1 MVEGLGLAILPDP
14 GANPMTL
21 SFPSRAQTLN
31 TAANEILKADKLTWV
46 SVDTSSLPAPL
57 AHAYEQYKSAQ
68 AHASDLR
75 QTFEDM
81 ACGPIGKLM
90 SLKPGYDV
98 AFGYRWGQLSVA
110 AAPKRTPASKANAL
124 RF

>member
-1 MVEGLGLAILPDP
+1 
-14 GANPMTL
+14 MTL
-21 SFPSRAQTLN
+21 AFPSRAQTL
-31 TAANEILKADKLTWV
+31 TSAADAILKSDKLNWV
-46 SVDTSSLPAPL
+46 AVDTDTLPAPL
-57 AHAYEQYKSAQ
+57 AQAYAEYKAAA

-75 QTFEDM
+75 QAFEDA

-90 SLKPGYDV
+90 ALKPGFDV

-110 AAPKRTPASKANAL
+110 AAPKRVAASKSNAL